1 MSDTARWSFLLGRVE
16 MARHSRQWV
25 LALVVAIGLATF
37 LAGCGGSGSNG
48 STDTSIL
55 STAPTTAPRS
65 VGSAVEDL
73 LLTKVAVTSDTPQE
87 YVAAIGQA
95 RAVAILFYVPG
106 NVDDSKV
113 LDAFKS
119 VQAGFPDYTFLA
131 YDYKTPSAYGDLS
144 MLLQV
149 NYPPEIVLIDKAG
162 TVRNIWNG
170 YVDEGTLKQ
179 CLINLGQG

>member
-1 MSDTARWSFLLGRVE
+1 MSGR
-16 MARHSRQWV
+16 SRQWAV
-25 LALVVAIGLATF
+25 LLLVVIGLAVS
-37 LAGCGGSGSNG
+37 LWGCGAGDKGA
-48 STDTSIL
+48 TTATSVL
-55 STAPTTAPRS
+55 KTTHTTAPRS

-73 LLTKVAVTSDTPQE
+73 LLTKLAVTEDTPEE

-95 RAVAILFYVPG
+95 RPVVMLFYVPG
-106 NVDDSKV
+106 NVDDAKV
-113 LDAFKS
+113 LEAFKT
-119 VQAGFPDYTFLA
+119 VGPEFPEYTFLT

-149 NYPPEIVLIDKAG
+149 NYPPEIVLIDQGG

-170 YVDEGTLKQ
+170 YVDEGTLRQ